1 MDKGEWNPSISRDI
15 HSQDLMSLLDDKT
28 ANKIVQNIKKNI
40 PKDTVTYQGKY
51 SGKPA
56 NPRQK
61 SQDSDLL
68 SSMAQK
74 LSKVEKICE
83 AQRKEIKEKSE
94 LLQKAQKEIET
105 LKKISSDESVVA
117 FKNLEDENSRLR
129 KQVQE
134 MEAFLADY
142 GLKWVGNSPD
152 GQLDINSLMQDLPKS
167 DPLYRYNLPNEID
180 ITVIE
185 RRIHELNIV
194 AEKDAARWV
203 SQGSVHRFKAPES
216 ICITF
221 FKNGLIMQGYPFRP
235 YSSKEAQSL
244 LSDILDGYFPYDL
257 KKKYPDGVPLRS
269 VDRSSEMFKAGSN
282 LQGVNDPSLGLLNK
296 DQFLAQLPENI
307 IKNGEI
313 IPVREDIAK
322 VFSSEKTGT
331 VKIETHV
338 DVLLKSQPDFKDF
351 TTLRIKTETGKR
363 NLIILMRT
371 SDTLQDLLKFLEP
384 NREGKGRFEIRS
396 TFPAKTFDLLDKRS
410 LLQLDLVPNY
420 ALALRSLD

>member
-1 MDKGEWNPSISRDI
+1 
-15 HSQDLMSLLDDKT
+15 
-28 ANKIVQNIKKNI
+28 
-40 PKDTVTYQGKY
+40 
-51 SGKPA
+51 
-56 NPRQK
+56 
-61 SQDSDLL
+61 
-68 SSMAQK
+68 
-74 LSKVEKICE
+74 
-83 AQRKEIKEKSE
+83 
-94 LLQKAQKEIET
+94 
-105 LKKISSDESVVA
+105 
-117 FKNLEDENSRLR
+117 
-129 KQVQE
+129 
-134 MEAFLADY
+134 
-142 GLKWVGNSPD
+142 
-152 GQLDINSLMQDLPKS
+152 
-167 DPLYRYNLPNEID
+167 
-180 ITVIE
+180 
-185 RRIHELNIV
+185 
-194 AEKDAARWV
+194 
-203 SQGSVHRFKAPES
+203 
-216 ICITF
+216 
-221 FKNGLIMQGYPFRP
+221 MQGYPFRP